1 MAIFFAVVV
10 TRVASHRPPGPNR
23 ELVVTVKRNEV
34 RFVYLFSQFHYV
46 IIVLGQYVVW
56 RNETGGTTG
65 RNTT

>member
-10 TRVASHRPPGPNR
+10 TRVASHRPPSPNR

-46 IIVLGQYVVW
+46 IIVLGQ
-56 RNETGGTTG
+56 
-65 RNTT
+65 